1 MTSPEPN
8 DPSQYMI
15 EVLNLTRRLD
25 AVTARHGFQRIT
37 STLSQG
43 RERYLDLVF
52 RRLFLDFLPRDTAIV
67 LWLLD
72 VIQVRLAALE
82 RLRQEPLNDEVDVT
96 AASRRIPA
104 HREHVRRARRAR

>member
-1 MTSPEPN
+1 MARREAN
-8 DPSQYMI
+8 DPTKYMVEI
-15 EVLNLTRRLD
+15 LNLTRRLD

-37 STLSQG
+37 STLSRG

-72 VIQVRLAALE
+72 VIQARLAALE
-82 RLRQEPLNDEVDVT
+82 RLQQKSQNADVDAT
-96 AASRRIPA
+96 GGSRLPA
-104 HREHVRRARRAR
+104 HRDHVRRARGAR

>member
-37 STLSQG
+37 STLTQG

-52 RRLFLDFLPRDTAIV
+52 RRLFLDFLPKDTAIV

-82 RLRQEPLNDEVDVT
+82 RLRQKSLNAEGVT
-96 AASRRIPA
+96 AVNHRIPA
-104 HREHVRRARRAR
+104 HRDHVRRARRAR